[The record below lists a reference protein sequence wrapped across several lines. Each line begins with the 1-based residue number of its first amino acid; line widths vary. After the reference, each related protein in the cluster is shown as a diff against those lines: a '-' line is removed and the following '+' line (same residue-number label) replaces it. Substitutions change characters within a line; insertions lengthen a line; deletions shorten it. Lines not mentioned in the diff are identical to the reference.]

1 VLKAKIRK
9 KILQKRKKYYKDL
22 SINYS
27 FLKKILI
34 KHNIEKSKIIGGYY
48 PINFEL
54 DCLRILY
61 RLKND
66 GFKISLPKIFNN
78 KKMEFYLWKPDDPL
92 IINNLG
98 IPEPEKTY
106 RVFPDVL
113 LVPLVAYDK
122 FNNRLGYGGGYYDRY
137 LEKYDNKITTIGL
150 GFSFQRVKKLKT
162 DLFDKKLDLII
173 TN

>member
-1 VLKAKIRK
+1 
-9 KILQKRKKYYKDL
+9 
-22 SINYS
+22 
-27 FLKKILI
+27 
-34 KHNIEKSKIIGGYY
+34 
-48 PINFEL
+48 
-54 DCLRILY
+54 
-61 RLKND
+61 
-66 GFKISLPKIFNN
+66 
-78 KKMEFYLWKPDDPL
+78 MEFYLWKPDDPL